1 MIYWC
6 FLCTITKK
14 KSEILYLNL
23 NFQHYFVCLFGDYKN
38 LPFNRYRKAVSR
50 QHRELPSNPQHFCHV
65 IVTYVSISVLAPV
78 VF

>member
-23 NFQHYFVCLFGDYKN
+23 VCLFGDYKK